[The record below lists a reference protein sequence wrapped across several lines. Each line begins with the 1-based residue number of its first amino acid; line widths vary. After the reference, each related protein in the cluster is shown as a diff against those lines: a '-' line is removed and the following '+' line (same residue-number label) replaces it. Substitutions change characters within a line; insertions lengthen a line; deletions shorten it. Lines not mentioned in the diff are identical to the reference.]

1 MLNINPFLPPKT
13 RAADDDGLLAI
24 KTLCPDVV
32 GSAGNHYDTHSLFG
46 WYESGELVK
55 FMDNVNKEERIL
67 GCVRMFSTAEPTVRG
82 AAAATGGR
90 GWALSRSTF
99 VGSGQ
104 WVAHW
109 LGDNWSDWENL
120 RFSII
125 GMLQFSRFAIP
136 HVGAGM

>member
-1 MLNINPFLPPKT
+1 MK
-13 RAADDDGLLAI
+13 
-24 KTLCPDVV
+24 
-32 GSAGNHYDTHSLFG
+32 
-46 WYESGELVK
+46 
-55 FMDNVNKEERIL
+55 
-67 GCVRMFSTAEPTVRG
+67 G
-82 AAAATGGR
+82 AAAGTGGR

-99 VGSGQ
+99 VGSGK

-136 HVGAGM
+136 HVGAGTNATLQVKTRSEHKMFPAQIFVDSSTIPRRSCAAAGTSSARSTPSQGTTTR

>member
-1 MLNINPFLPPKT
+1 M
-13 RAADDDGLLAI
+13 
-24 KTLCPDVV
+24 
-32 GSAGNHYDTHSLFG
+32 
-46 WYESGELVK
+46 
-55 FMDNVNKEERIL
+55 
-67 GCVRMFSTAEPTVRG
+67 RMFSIAEPTVK
-82 AAAATGGR
+82 AAAAGTGGR

-136 HVGAGM
+136 HVGAGNDANFSAQTGSDPCSFSRYLWIHQRFRGGALQSLAPARRVLPLLTEPQCNRQHRARSGYQKIC